1 MAAYHSITVGHSM
14 VGMRGDA
21 PFGIHARMLCL
32 LLTFLA
38 SADPLDDLLEKGLVS
53 SVEMTDDGRVAK
65 TTSMVRVHASP
76 ERVWEVL
83 KGFDQYVE
91 WVPRM
96 AHSSVTKS
104 DGNTHHVTFGV
115 TVPGPNI
122 RFGVAYTIDEPNRT
136 LKAAVNS
143 GAVRNGTWDF
153 KVMAEGD
160 YTLVYRTG
168 YASMMIDAWIINQ
181 FDDDSYTLELALNAG
196 APLVELIG
204 LKREAERRE
213 TEAASASVP

>member
-1 MAAYHSITVGHSM
+1 M

-76 ERVWEVL
+76 ERVWEV
-83 KGFDQYVE
+83 
-91 WVPRM
+91 RM